1 MHFFGAMVEAMALG
15 QLESVDP
22 AKLAAGLSTSLPVAL
37 AWVSVIL
44 LLLLVATNAFW
55 VKAYLAQVEARFS
68 DQREAQSQTLSTLT
82 SVVTLGLKNHEGL
95 EIVRDVM
102 DHVAATRRDGG

>member
-1 MHFFGAMVEAMALG
+1 MNVLGLVETVAMG
-15 QLESVDP
+15 QLEAVDP

-37 AWVSVIL
+37 AWVAVIL

-68 DQREAQSQTLSTLT
+68 DQREHQSQTLGTLT

-102 DHVAATRRDGG
+102 DHVANSRKDGG